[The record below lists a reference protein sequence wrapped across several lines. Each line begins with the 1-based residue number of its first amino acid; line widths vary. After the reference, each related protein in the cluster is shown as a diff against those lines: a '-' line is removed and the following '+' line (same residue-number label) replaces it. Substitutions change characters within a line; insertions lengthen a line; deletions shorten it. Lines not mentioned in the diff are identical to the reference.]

1 MKKFHKI
8 KIPLRVDGI
17 TNEYIITVP
26 EAFVNELGW
35 YEETEINISLDGDGL
50 YLEEE

>member
-1 MKKFHKI
+1 M
-8 KIPLRVDGI
+8 PLRVDDI

-26 EAFVNELGW
+26 EAFVNELNW

-50 YLEEE
+50 YLEEAE